1 MIKEGF
7 ILRRMIGYN
16 IVISIG
22 AQKKEMGEMV
32 MLNDTGALIFEGLQ
46 AGKSIDQ
53 VVECLMAEY
62 DVARDTAIADIENII
77 VDLRE
82 VGVME

>member
-22 AQKKEMGEMV
+22 SQTKEMGEMV

-53 VVECLMAEY
+53 VAECLMAEY

>member
-22 AQKKEMGEMV
+22 SQTREMGKMV
-32 MLNDTGALIFEGLQ
+32 MLNDTGALIFEWLQ

-53 VVECLMAEY
+53 VAECLMAEY
-62 DVARDTAIADIENII
+62 DVAHNTAIADIENVI
-77 VDLRE
+77 VDLRK

>member
-7 ILRRMIGYN
+7 ILRRIMGYN
-16 IVISIG
+16 IVIGIG
-22 AQKKEMGEMV
+22 TQTKEMGGMV

-46 AGKSIDQ
+46 AGKSIDL
-53 VVECLMAEY
+53 VAESLMTEY
-62 DVARDTAIADIENII
+62 DVARDTAIADIEKII
-77 VDLRE
+77 ADLHE